1 MKKEGKR
8 ARISL
13 RRIVSLTLLLSGAAV
28 VVTSVVLFNGP
39 TTCRERGGKGEG
51 SYDRRNH

>member
-8 ARISL
+8 ARICL

-39 TTCRERGGKGEG
+39 TTCR
-51 SYDRRNH
+51 